1 MMLEAAELEDLIGE
15 LDTKLND
22 QKRKKAEAKKQ
33 MEDMVKGMQ
42 GLQKFKPNQM
52 EGVLSTLDELKD
64 KNGWITEKLQNI
76 ENKMDTKLKDIE
88 DIVSSCEKK
97 QELQK

>member
-1 MMLEAAELEDLIGE
+1 
-15 LDTKLND
+15 
-22 QKRKKAEAKKQ
+22 
-33 MEDMVKGMQ
+33 
-42 GLQKFKPNQM
+42 M

-97 QELQK
+97 

>member
-1 MMLEAAELEDLIGE
+1 MIGE

-22 QKRKKAEAKKQ
+22 QKRKKTEAKKQ
-33 MEDMVKGMQ
+33 MDDMVKGMQ

-52 EGVLSTLDELKD
+52 EVVLTSLDELKD

-76 ENKMDTKLKDIE
+76 ESKMNTKMKDIE
-88 DIVSSCEKK
+88 EIVSSCEKK
-97 QELQK
+97 QEMQK